1 MTLVTWTKNIRIKK
15 SDMLSMNEV
24 YRLRPHYLGI
34 LCQSQNTKI
43 YVNDTHTRYHDKL
56 YSLTTPFID
65 FIDLSIFRIFLFDNF
80 PFLPKYTFRNNLFCI
95 LPILPLI
102 FIIVSVYRFFSLWI
116 CPIWTKSFYV
126 WNIFVS
132 VNFVFV
138 FFSFF
143 LFCKCSFCFCTCARF
158 FQAQIV
164 RSVNRVSKIR
174 ENRNLRE
181 KEALTPNRLR
191 MSQRKPTSFSRKC

>member
-1 MTLVTWTKNIRIKK
+1 MSIT
-15 SDMLSMNEV
+15 E
-24 YRLRPHYLGI
+24 H
-34 LCQSQNTKI
+34 KI

-56 YSLTTPFID
+56 YSLTTRFID

-80 PFLPKYTFRNNLFCI
+80 SFLPKYTFRNNLFCI

-143 LFCKCSFCFCTCARF
+143 LFCKCSFCICTCALLKLSCF
-158 FQAQIV
+158 LWIL
-164 RSVNRVSKIR
+164 KIG
-174 ENRNLRE
+174 ENAHKQLFYQHHQ
-181 KEALTPNRLR
+181 
-191 MSQRKPTSFSRKC
+191 MF

>member
-1 MTLVTWTKNIRIKK
+1 MGLQPKVKCIERYMGKMGHSHKLPEIERCCQILIPVFRRSMTDYRPYYDTCDMNQKYQNQK

-24 YRLRPHYLGI
+24 YRLRTHYLGI

-56 YSLTTPFID
+56 YSLTTLFID

-80 PFLPKYTFRNNLFCI
+80 PFLPKYIFRNNLFCI

-116 CPIWTKSFYV
+116 CPIWTKSFY
-126 WNIFVS
+126 S
-132 VNFVFV
+132 
-138 FFSFF
+138 
-143 LFCKCSFCFCTCARF
+143 
-158 FQAQIV
+158 
-164 RSVNRVSKIR
+164 
-174 ENRNLRE
+174 
-181 KEALTPNRLR
+181 
-191 MSQRKPTSFSRKC
+191 